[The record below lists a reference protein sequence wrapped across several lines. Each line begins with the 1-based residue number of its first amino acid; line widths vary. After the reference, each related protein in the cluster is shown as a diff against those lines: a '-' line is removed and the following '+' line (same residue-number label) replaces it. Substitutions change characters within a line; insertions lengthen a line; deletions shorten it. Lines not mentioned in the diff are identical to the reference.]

1 MGEIQTLAT
10 HMLNG
15 LAYGLLL
22 FILAAGLSLIF
33 GMMDVINLSHGSFYL
48 VGGFLGVGL
57 VDDLGS
63 WWLALAVTVG
73 IVAVL
78 GLIAEIS
85 LLRPMYNRD
94 HLDQILLTFG
104 LALIIEDASEWI
116 FGTTIQSMSY
126 PSAFSQ
132 SVEFLGVVIP
142 SYRLLVIFV
151 GLVLAVAL
159 YLLLERTRVGSII
172 RAGVSDRE
180 MVSALGFNITAIF
193 GAVFVGG
200 LALAGLAGFIGT
212 PILGVYSGLDFEI
225 LILTLIIVVVGGLGS
240 LTGAF
245 WASLLIGITQ
255 ILGQAYFPSIAAL
268 IIYIVMAI
276 VLLVRPQGLFQ
287 RRYA

>member
-268 IIYIVMAI
+268 IIYVVMAI
-276 VLLVRPQGLFQ
+276 VLLIRPQGLFQ

>member
-57 VDDLGS
+57 VDDLGN

-78 GLIAEIS
+78 GLIAEVS

-126 PSAFSQ
+126 PSTFSQ
-132 SVEFLGVVIP
+132 SVEFFGVVIP

-159 YLLLERTRVGSII
+159 YLLLERTRIGSII

>member
-1 MGEIQTLAT
+1 MSEIQTLAT

-57 VDDLGS
+57 VDDLGN
-63 WWLALAVTVG
+63 WWLALAVSVG

-78 GLIAEIS
+78 GLIAELS

-132 SVEFLGVVIP
+132 SVSFLGVVIP
-142 SYRLLVIFV
+142 SYRLMVIFV

-159 YLLLERTRVGSII
+159 YLLLERTRIGSII

-268 IIYIVMAI
+268 IIYVVMAI

>member
-1 MGEIQTLAT
+1 MSELQAFAT

-15 LAYGLLL
+15 LAYSLLL

-48 VGGFLGVGL
+48 IGGFLGVGL
-57 VDDLGS
+57 VDDVGS

-78 GLIAEIS
+78 GLIVEIS
-85 LLRPMYNRD
+85 LLRPMYGRS

-104 LALIIEDASEWI
+104 LALILEDASEWL
-116 FGTTIQSMSY
+116 FGTTIQSMGY
-126 PSAFSQ
+126 PSLFSAT
-132 SVEFLGVVIP
+132 VEFFGVVIP
-142 SYRLLVIFV
+142 SYRLMVIFV
-151 GLVLAVAL
+151 GLLLAVAL
-159 YLLLERTRVGSII
+159 YLLLERTRIGAIL

-200 LALAGLAGFIGT
+200 LALAGFAGFIGT

-240 LTGAF
+240 LIGAF

-255 ILGQAYFPSIAAL
+255 ILGQAYFPSFAAL
-268 IIYIVMAI
+268 IIYVVMAV
-276 VLLVRPQGLFQ
+276 VLLARPQGLFQ

>member
-1 MGEIQTLAT
+1 MSEIQTLAT
-10 HMLNG
+10 HLLNG

-33 GMMDVINLSHGSFYL
+33 GMMDVINLSHGSFFM

-57 VDDLGS
+57 IDDLGS
-63 WWLALAVTVG
+63 WWLALAATVG
-73 IVAVL
+73 IIAVL
-78 GLIAEIS
+78 GLIAELS

-104 LALIIEDASEWI
+104 LALIIEDASEWA
-116 FGTTIQSMSY
+116 FGTTIQSLDP
-126 PSAFSQ
+126 PSAFSG
-132 SVEFLGVVIP
+132 SAEFLGVVIP
-142 SYRLLVIFV
+142 SYRLMVIFV
-151 GLVLAVAL
+151 GLLLAAVL
-159 YLLLERTRVGSII
+159 YLVLERTRIGSII
-172 RAGVSDRE
+172 RAGVSNRE

-193 GAVFVGG
+193 GGVFVCG
-200 LALAGLAGFIGT
+200 LALAGFAGFIGA
-212 PILGVYSGLDFEI
+212 PILGVYPGLDFEI

-255 ILGQAYFPSIAAL
+255 ILGQAYFPDFAAL
-268 IIYIVMAI
+268 IIYLVMAL
-276 VLLVRPQGLFQ
+276 VLLIRPQGLFQ

>member
-1 MGEIQTLAT
+1 MNEIQTLAT

-57 VDDLGS
+57 VDDLGN
-63 WWLALAVTVG
+63 WWLALAVSVG

-78 GLIAEIS
+78 GIIAELS

-126 PSAFSQ
+126 PSTFSQ
-132 SVEFLGVVIP
+132 SVSFLGVVIP
-142 SYRLLVIFV
+142 SYRLMVIFV

-159 YLLLERTRVGSII
+159 YLLLERTRIGSII

>member
-1 MGEIQTLAT
+1 
-10 HMLNG
+10 
-15 LAYGLLL
+15 
-22 FILAAGLSLIF
+22 
-33 GMMDVINLSHGSFYL
+33 
-48 VGGFLGVGL
+48 
-57 VDDLGS
+57 
-63 WWLALAVTVG
+63 
-73 IVAVL
+73 
-78 GLIAEIS
+78 
-85 LLRPMYNRD
+85 
-94 HLDQILLTFG
+94 
-104 LALIIEDASEWI
+104 
-116 FGTTIQSMSY
+116 
-126 PSAFSQ
+126 
-132 SVEFLGVVIP
+132 VEFLGVVIP

-193 GAVFVGG
+193 GGVFVGG

>member
-57 VDDLGS
+57 VDDLGN

-78 GLIAEIS
+78 GLIAEVS

-126 PSAFSQ
+126 PSTFSQ

-151 GLVLAVAL
+151 GLALAVAL

>member
-1 MGEIQTLAT
+1 MSEIQTFAT

-132 SVEFLGVVIP
+132 SVEFFGVVIP
-142 SYRLLVIFV
+142 SYRLMVIFV
-151 GLVLAVAL
+151 GLLLAVAL

-193 GAVFVGG
+193 GGVFVGG

-225 LILTLIIVVVGGLGS
+225 LILTLIVVVVGGLGS
-240 LTGAF
+240 LTGAL

-268 IIYIVMAI
+268 IIYIIMAI

>member
-1 MGEIQTLAT
+1 
-10 HMLNG
+10 
-15 LAYGLLL
+15 
-22 FILAAGLSLIF
+22 
-33 GMMDVINLSHGSFYL
+33 
-48 VGGFLGVGL
+48 
-57 VDDLGS
+57 
-63 WWLALAVTVG
+63 
-73 IVAVL
+73 VAVL

-193 GAVFVGG
+193 GGVFVGG

>member
-1 MGEIQTLAT
+1 MNEIQTLAT

-159 YLLLERTRVGSII
+159 YLLLERTRIGSII

-276 VLLVRPQGLFQ
+276 VLLIRPQGLFQ

>member
-126 PSAFSQ
+126 PSTFSQ
-132 SVEFLGVVIP
+132 SVSFLGVVIP
-142 SYRLLVIFV
+142 SYRLMVIFV

-193 GAVFVGG
+193 GGVFVGG

>member
-193 GAVFVGG
+193 GGVFVGG

-276 VLLVRPQGLFQ
+276 VLLIRPQGLFQ

>member
-57 VDDLGS
+57 VDDLGN

-73 IVAVL
+73 IVAML
-78 GLIAEIS
+78 GLIAEVS

-126 PSAFSQ
+126 PSTFSQ
-132 SVEFLGVVIP
+132 SVEFFGVVIP

-159 YLLLERTRVGSII
+159 YLLLERTRIGSII

>member
-1 MGEIQTLAT
+1 MSEIQTLAN
-10 HMLNG
+10 HLLNG

-63 WWLALAVTVG
+63 WWLALAVSVG

-78 GLIAEIS
+78 GLITEIS

-104 LALIIEDASEWI
+104 LALIIEDASEWL

-126 PSAFSQ
+126 PSLFSG
-132 SVEFLGVVIP
+132 SAEFFGVVIP
-142 SYRLLVIFV
+142 SYRLMVIFV
-151 GLVLAVAL
+151 GLLLAVAL
-159 YLLLERTRVGSII
+159 YLLLERTRIGSII

-193 GAVFVGG
+193 GGVFVSG
-200 LALAGLAGFIGT
+200 LALAGLAGYRH
-212 PILGVYSGLDFEI
+212 PDPRRVLGPGLRDPHPHADHR
-225 LILTLIIVVVGGLGS
+225 GRRGLGQ
-240 LTGAF
+240 LDRRF
-245 WASLLIGITQ
+245 
-255 ILGQAYFPSIAAL
+255 LGEPAHRDNPDTRAG
-268 IIYIVMAI
+268 
-276 VLLVRPQGLFQ
+276 VLP
-287 RRYA
+287 

>member
-159 YLLLERTRVGSII
+159 YLLLERTRIGSII

-193 GAVFVGG
+193 GGVFVGG

>member
-193 GAVFVGG
+193 GGVFVGG

>member
-1 MGEIQTLAT
+1 MSEIQTFAT
-10 HMLNG
+10 HLLNG
-15 LAYGLLL
+15 LSYGLLL

-48 VGGFLGVGL
+48 VGLFLGVGL

-63 WWLALAVTVG
+63 WLLALAVTVG

-85 LLRPMYNRD
+85 LLRPMYNRS

-104 LALIIEDASEWI
+104 LALIIEDASEWF

-126 PSAFSQ
+126 PSLFSAT
-132 SVEFLGVVIP
+132 VEFFGVVIP
-142 SYRLLVIFV
+142 SYRLMVIFV
-151 GLVLAVAL
+151 GLLLAAVL
-159 YLLLERTRVGSII
+159 YLVLERTRVGSII

-200 LALAGLAGFIGT
+200 LALAGLAGFNGT

-255 ILGQAYFPSIAAL
+255 ILGQAYFPSFAAL
-268 IIYIVMAI
+268 IIYIVMAV
-276 VLLVRPQGLFQ
+276 VLLVRPEGLFQ